1 MYSYFIGKQK
11 GAKILLLN
19 PILFVFLLNE
29 FYLFDNADQVFSNHL
44 SKSAPFSP
52 S

>member
-11 GAKILLLN
+11 GAKILLLH
-19 PILFVFLLNE
+19 PILFVFILNK
-29 FYLFDNADQVFSNHL
+29 FYFSDKADQVFSNQL

>member
-1 MYSYFIGKQK
+1 MYSYLIGKQK
-11 GAKILLLN
+11 GAKILLLH
-19 PILFVFLLNE
+19 PILFVFLLNK
-29 FYLFDNADQVFSNHL
+29 FYLFDKADHVFSSHL